1 MGARRRRCIYSRY
14 LRSRA
19 SRSRRESRPGP
30 GSHPHPRIPSPSPAL
45 GPVHPA
51 PGGFTF
57 PSVPSQPLRA
67 GAQRCKGFFCLFF
80 CLFFLPDTGSAVML
94 QGWRRCP
101 GTSRCAR
108 GIILGTARAA
118 AFCGCS
124 APGDQ
129 SPAHS
134 QPSAEQAPRGF
145 LSRAAALCLHKLPL
159 AFVMQLAAL
168 LKSAAFL
175 PSFGKPARCFWVYYV
190 FAYTA
195 LHL

>member
-19 SRSRRESRPGP
+19 SRSRREPRPGP
-30 GSHPHPRIPSPSPAL
+30 GSHPHPRHWDQFTQPPVVSLSPRFPRSL
-45 GPVHPA
+45 SGPELSAVKA
-51 PGGFTF
+51 
-57 PSVPSQPLRA
+57 
-67 GAQRCKGFFCLFF
+67 FFAFF
-80 CLFFLPDTGSAVML
+80 LLLFLPDTGSAVML

-168 LKSAAFL
+168 LKSAAFP